1 MMHHATSRKRL
12 YRPAVLALVGL
23 LSGCSGLLG
32 GPTVTPIYVTATPRV
47 VIITPT
53 LTPQATSVIAPTLA
67 SDATQ
72 VALLATAQPSP
83 TVITMTPTFTPTPT
97 DTPPTPGISLFV
109 PVGGV
114 GGSGFTSVEGTC
126 SSAPTAGFATVY
138 GADPNVATQ
147 LSCPVGSGVSVS
159 SAYQTFER
167 GIMVWVSQ
175 TGTTGQSAIYV
186 LYNNNTYQRFSDTWR
201 DGIDP
206 SSTGLVAPN
215 SNLQEPVR
223 GFGKVWREAGGV
235 RDNLG
240 WATASEQ
247 GGSGATQLFERGDMV
262 YISQTGQT
270 YVLFAG
276 SPGTWTS
283 VAIPY

>member
-1 MMHHATSRKRL
+1 MHR
-12 YRPAVLALVGL
+12 AVLLCIVGL
-23 LSGCSGLLG
+23 LSGCGTFIG
-32 GPTVTPIYVTATPRV
+32 GPTITPIYVTATPRF
-47 VIITPT
+47 VIVTPT
-53 LTPQATSVIAPTLA
+53 VTPQATSVIAPTLS
-67 SDATQ
+67 SDETQ
-72 VALLATAQPSP
+72 VALISTAPAQP

-109 PVGGV
+109 PAGGV
-114 GGSGFTSVEGTC
+114 GG
-126 SSAPTAGFATVY
+126 AGFSQPVGACGNQPSGGFANVY
-138 GADPNVATQ
+138 NTDPNVPGQ
-147 LSCPVGSGVSVS
+147 LSCPVGGGVSVAA
-159 SAYQTFER
+159 AYQTFER

-201 DGIDP
+201 EGVDP
-206 SSTGLVAPN
+206 SSTGLTPPS

-223 GFGKVWREAGGV
+223 GFGKIWREAGGV

-240 WATASEQ
+240 WATGSEQ
-247 GGSGATQLFERGDMV
+247 GGSGATQVFERGDMV
-262 YISQTGQT
+262 YVSQTGQT

-276 SPGTWTS
+276 APGTWTS